1 MEITIFLSF
10 ISAILMAVLGCIITL
25 HLKIG
30 GQEEYTKTNRERLD
44 KMDKRIDRLDQRIEK
59 IDSSNGK
66 IDDLCRRLDKIEFW
80 SELEEKKKKRKK

>member
-30 GQEEYTKTNRERLD
+30 GQEEYTRSNRERLE
-44 KMDKRIDRLDQRIEK
+44 KMDKRIDKIDQRVERLD
-59 IDSSNGK
+59 SANGK
-66 IDDLCRRLDKIEFW
+66 IDALCKRLDKIEFW
-80 SELEEKKKKRKK
+80 SDMEDRKKGKP